1 MILQAF
7 FWFIPICMYLQGKS
21 IMRIDKFLKVSR
33 IIKRR
38 TVANEACASGR
49 VTINEKTAKPGSEV
63 VPGDIIAIRFGERI
77 AKYKVLNVAE
87 TVRKEQAAALFEAL
101 TPSVELPEETE

>member
-1 MILQAF
+1 
-7 FWFIPICMYLQGKS
+7 
-21 IMRIDKFLKVSR
+21 MRIDKFLKVSR

-49 VTINEKTAKPGSEV
+49 VTINEKTVKPGSEV
-63 VPGDIIAIRFGERI
+63 IPGDIIAIRFGERI

-87 TVRKEQAAALFEAL
+87 TVRKDQAGDLFESL
-101 TPSVELPEETE
+101 TPSVKLPEEAE